1 MIIYNVC
8 INTMDKKK
16 NIIDKG
22 WVKIND
28 GKIAAVEEGMPDK
41 INQSDIDGK
50 GRLLIP
56 GFIDSHTHLGIIE
69 NGIDFEGDD
78 CNEATDPFT
87 PQLRTIDAINPF
99 DRCFEE
105 AYMRGITTAVIAP
118 GSANPCGG
126 EVIAVK
132 TYGRRIDDM
141 LIKTVAIKFALGENP
156 KNVYHDRDEAPVTR
170 MATAAVIRE
179 GLFKAKKYLEE
190 LNNYNND
197 KENNDEPEFD
207 IKNHSLIP
215 LLKGE
220 ISAHF
225 HCHRADD
232 MFTAI
237 RIAKE
242 FGLNAVLVHTT
253 EGHLIADILGS
264 ERISAISGPIICD
277 RCKPEMKNLE
287 LKNTAALINNGVK
300 TSVCTDHP
308 VIPIQYLPASAI
320 MAVKGGLSR
329 QQALE
334 AITINAAETA
344 GISDITGSITVGKD
358 ADIQLYSSDPL
369 ELLSEPDM
377 VMINGKIV
385 RGETDNA

>member
-1 MIIYNVC
+1 M
-8 INTMDKKK
+8 
-16 NIIDKG
+16 
-22 WVKIND
+22 
-28 GKIAAVEEGMPDK
+28 
-41 INQSDIDGK
+41 
-50 GRLLIP
+50 
-56 GFIDSHTHLGIIE
+56 
-69 NGIDFEGDD
+69 
-78 CNEATDPFT
+78 
-87 PQLRTIDAINPF
+87 
-99 DRCFEE
+99 
-105 AYMRGITTAVIAP
+105 
-118 GSANPCGG
+118 
-126 EVIAVK
+126 
-132 TYGRRIDDM
+132 
-141 LIKTVAIKFALGENP
+141 
-156 KNVYHDRDEAPVTR
+156 
-170 MATAAVIRE
+170 
-179 GLFKAKKYLEE
+179 
-190 LNNYNND
+190 
-197 KENNDEPEFD
+197 
-207 IKNHSLIP
+207 
-215 LLKGE
+215 
-220 ISAHF
+220 
-225 HCHRADD
+225 
-232 MFTAI
+232 
-237 RIAKE
+237 
-242 FGLNAVLVHTT
+242 LVHTT